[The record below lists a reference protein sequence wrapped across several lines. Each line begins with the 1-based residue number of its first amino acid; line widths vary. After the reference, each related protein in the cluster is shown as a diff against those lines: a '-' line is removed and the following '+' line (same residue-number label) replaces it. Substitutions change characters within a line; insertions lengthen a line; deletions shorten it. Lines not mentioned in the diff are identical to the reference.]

1 MKKVELNIAEWREEY
16 KSSRKQQ
23 NKYTEDEFVIHMI
36 DKFIDDLKAK
46 ITKLAEAKKNIQKKS
61 LKTSSNQL

>member
-1 MKKVELNIAEWREEY
+1 MKKVELNIAEWREAY
-16 KSSRKQQ
+16 KSSIKQQ

-46 ITKLAEAKKNIQKKS
+46 ITKLAEAKKNIQKQS
-61 LKTSSNQL
+61 LKTRI

>member
-46 ITKLAEAKKNIQKKS
+46 ITKLAEAKKNIQKQS
-61 LKTSSNQL
+61 LKTRI

>member
-1 MKKVELNIAEWREEY
+1 MKKVELNIAEWREVY

-46 ITKLAEAKKNIQKKS
+46 ITKLAEAKKNIQKQS
-61 LKTSSNQL
+61 LKTRI

>member
-16 KSSRKQQ
+16 RSNRKQQ

-46 ITKLAEAKKNIQKKS
+46 ITKLAEAKKNIQKQS
-61 LKTSSNQL
+61 LKSRI

>member
-46 ITKLAEAKKNIQKKS
+46 ITKLAEAKKNIQK
-61 LKTSSNQL
+61 Q

>member
-16 KSSRKQQ
+16 KSNRKQQ
-23 NKYTEDEFVIHMI
+23 NKYTEDEFIIHMI

-46 ITKLAEAKKNIQKKS
+46 ITKLAEAKKNIQKQS
-61 LKTSSNQL
+61 LKTRI

>member
-46 ITKLAEAKKNIQKKS
+46 ITKLAEAKKNIQKQS
-61 LKTSSNQL
+61 LKTRM

>member
-16 KSSRKQQ
+16 KSNRKQQ

-46 ITKLAEAKKNIQKKS
+46 ITKLAEAKKNIQK
-61 LKTSSNQL
+61 Q